1 MGCCH
6 NFGLGVNWL
15 HVLAENKNVLR
26 KPDLPP
32 MFKPSRNL
40 KHTPCNSG
48 RGSRLQVSSD
58 PV

>member
-26 KPDLPP
+26 KTDLPP
-32 MFKPSRNL
+32 MFKHGRNL
-40 KHTPCNSG
+40 KHTPFSG
-48 RGSRLQVSSD
+48 RGSRPQVSSD